1 MVTLD
6 NSHFLIILIVI
17 KINKEI
23 IRISLVSTNLGN
35 VKTNKIL
42 IVFLF
47 ILMTI
52 KMNNNDHSYSDH
64 FTTDDNI
71 DCICHRR
78 VITWP
83 SSTTPPREQRAGLTA
98 LMAWLT

>member
-1 MVTLD
+1 
-6 NSHFLIILIVI
+6 
-17 KINKEI
+17 
-23 IRISLVSTNLGN
+23 
-35 VKTNKIL
+35 
-42 IVFLF
+42 
-47 ILMTI
+47 MTI